1 MTDYYGQLGLKQ
13 DVSKSE
19 IKQAYRKLAKQYH
32 PDVNHGNPQA
42 ESKFKLIHQAYETL
56 MDDQLRE
63 QYDAKLRANLSNT
76 SPQFKTQ
83 AKAEQ
88 DVLSGFDE
96 RIKAQYA
103 QFFGMAGKKQQ
114 QDEQTKS
121 KGKNPIDTTDIFN
134 QFFGVRKK

>member
-1 MTDYYGQLGLKQ
+1 MTDYYGQLGLKH

-56 MDDQLRE
+56 MDDHLRE
-63 QYDAKLRANLSNT
+63 QYDAKLRANSSNT
-76 SPQFKTQ
+76 SQQFKTD
-83 AKAEQ
+83 AKMEQ
-88 DVLSGFDE
+88 NEMSGFEDK
-96 RIKAQYA
+96 IKAQYA
-103 QFFGMAGKKQQ
+103 QFFGMTGKKQQ
-114 QDEQTKS
+114 QDGQAKS